1 MRDFQ
6 CFEQSSLK
14 RNYDFTEVP
23 MATYYKQP
31 GVHTKNFQ
39 PISQQRIALIQF
51 VCNRSTTN
59 HFQRTETEK
68 SSEVAMLSS

>member
-31 GVHTKNFQ
+31 GVHTKNFR

-51 VCNRSTTN
+51 VCNKARLTISKELR
-59 HFQRTETEK
+59 QK
-68 SSEVAMLSS
+68 KVLK